1 MSQLTISILLV
12 LALVLPVLGA
22 LVLRFLASRVR
33 PARLYAT
40 AATIFG
46 IAFASVLWLARS
58 PVPSLSF
65 LGVSLLLPMTG
76 PADQEL
82 ELPLV
87 IAPTPDASVPS
98 SDQQPATTE
107 QVPAVATEIAEP
119 AATTTPSVTDRP
131 TSAPTATSE
140 PPTATLEPTEAPTAT
155 PVPPTET
162 PVPATAAPAGPRTYR
177 VQPGDTLRSI
187 AEQFDVS
194 VQALLDANDLT
205 PEEADSLR
213 IDQELVI
220 P

>member
-1 MSQLTISILLV
+1 MSQLSISILLL

-22 LVLRFLASRVR
+22 LVLRFLAPRVR
-33 PARLYAT
+33 PARLYGT

-87 IAPTPDASVPS
+87 IAPTPGASTP
-98 SDQQPATTE
+98 DQQPATTE
-107 QVPAVATEIAEP
+107 QAPPAATEIGEP
-119 AATTTPSVTDRP
+119 AETAAPSATARP

-140 PPTATLEPTEAPTAT
+140 PPTATPEPTVAPTAT

-162 PVPATAAPAGPRTYR
+162 PVPPTAAPAGPRTYR

-187 AEQFDVS
+187 AEQFNVS